1 MVGSGSFSI
10 DQSSF
15 LEKSSSMA
23 ESACVRCLVSPNL
36 LNTTNKKVSGDTLR
50 PHLLPIS
57 SISRKQEASSGAI
70 NGGGSSRTVKK
81 RLITLSPSEG
91 KWNGNWNTQYNVS
104 LRDLQLEDLV
114 ESGPTNARVAVDLSV
129 QRHVSMGLSVDGRI
143 ITSFARK
150 CSICSSAYPRL
161 IDTNFTVWI
170 LPSSRENKASQ
181 LPEIGGDD
189 PSVIY
194 VRPGYEANLD
204 SLVQDTIRLTTYA
217 KDICSD
223 SCEKSEPTLH
233 YVGETNTASVHK
245 RWSRLLELK
254 KK

>member
-1 MVGSGSFSI
+1 
-10 DQSSF
+10 
-15 LEKSSSMA
+15 MA
-23 ESACVRCLVSPNL
+23 ESSSLRCLVSPNL
-36 LNTTNKKVSGDTLR
+36 LNTKKKVSQR
-50 PHLLPIS
+50 PHLLPVYS
-57 SISRKQEASSGAI
+57 LSRKQEPSSSSSAAI
-70 NGGGSSRTVKK
+70 NGGGNSRTVK

-91 KWNGNWNTQYNVS
+91 KWNGSWNTHYNVS
-104 LRDLQLEDLV
+104 LRDLHLQDLV
-114 ESGPTNARVAVDLSV
+114 EDDGPTNPRVAVDLSV
-129 QRHVSMGLSVDGRI
+129 QRHASMGLSVDGRI
-143 ITSFARK
+143 ITSFSRK

-161 IDTNFTVWI
+161 IDTTFTVWI
-170 LPSSRENKASQ
+170 LPSSRENRASA
-181 LPEIGGDD
+181 LPDIGGDD

-223 SCEKSEPTLH
+223 SCKKSEPTLH

-254 KK
+254 RKK

>member
-1 MVGSGSFSI
+1 M
-10 DQSSF
+10 D
-15 LEKSSSMA
+15 
-23 ESACVRCLVSPNL
+23 VRCLISPNL
-36 LNTTNKKVSGDTLR
+36 LNSKIKVSGNTH
-50 PHLLPIS
+50 HLPFS
-57 SISRKQEASSGAI
+57 SLSKKHQASSAAI
-70 NGGGSSRTVKK
+70 NGGGSSKTVK

-91 KWNGNWNTQYNVS
+91 KWNGNWKTQYDVS
-104 LRDLQLEDLV
+104 LRDLQLQDLV
-114 ESGPTNARVAVDLSV
+114 EDGPPNSRVSVDLSV
-129 QRHVSMGLSVDGRI
+129 QR
-143 ITSFARK
+143 
-150 CSICSSAYPRL
+150 
-161 IDTNFTVWI
+161 IDTSFTVWI
-170 LPSSRENKASQ
+170 LPSSRENRAST

-233 YVGETNTASVHK
+233 YVGQTNTASVDK

>member
-1 MVGSGSFSI
+1 
-10 DQSSF
+10 
-15 LEKSSSMA
+15 MA
-23 ESACVRCLVSPNL
+23 VRCLVSPNL
-36 LNTTNKKVSGDTLR
+36 LNSNNKLSGITLR
-50 PHLLPIS
+50 PRLLPIS
-57 SISRKQEASSGAI
+57 CLSKKYDASSSSAI
-70 NGGGSSRTVKK
+70 NGGGSSKK

-91 KWNGNWNTQYNVS
+91 KWNGNWNTQYDVS
-104 LRDLQLEDLV
+104 LRDLQLQDLV
-114 ESGPTNARVAVDLSV
+114 EDGPANSRVSVDLSV
-129 QRHVSMGLSVDGRI
+129 QRHASMGLSVDGRI
-143 ITSFARK
+143 MTSIARK
-150 CSICSSAYPRL
+150 CSICSSLYSRL
-161 IDTNFTVWI
+161 IDTSFTVWI
-170 LPSSRENKASQ
+170 LPTSRENRAST
-181 LPEIGGDD
+181 LPVIGGDD

-233 YVGETNTASVHK
+233 YVGETKTASVHK

>member
-1 MVGSGSFSI
+1 
-10 DQSSF
+10 
-15 LEKSSSMA
+15 MA
-23 ESACVRCLVSPNL
+23 ESSSVRCLVSTNL
-36 LNTTNKKVSGDTLR
+36 LNTKKKVSPR

-57 SISRKQEASSGAI
+57 SLSRKHEASSSAAI
-70 NGGGSSRTVKK
+70 NGGGSSRTVK

-91 KWNGNWNTQYNVS
+91 KWNGNWNTHYNVS
-104 LRDLQLEDLV
+104 LRDLQLQDLV
-114 ESGPTNARVAVDLSV
+114 EDGPTNPRVSVHLSV
-129 QRHVSMGLSVDGRI
+129 QRHASMGLSVDGRI
-143 ITSFARK
+143 VTSFSRK

-170 LPSSRENKASQ
+170 LPSSRENRASQ
-181 LPEIGGDD
+181 MPEIGGDD

-254 KK
+254 TKK

>member
-1 MVGSGSFSI
+1 
-10 DQSSF
+10 
-15 LEKSSSMA
+15 MA
-23 ESACVRCLVSPNL
+23 VRSLVSPNL
-36 LNTTNKKVSGDTLR
+36 LNSNNKVSENTLVR
-50 PHLLPIS
+50 PRLLPIS
-57 SISRKQEASSGAI
+57 CLSKKHEASSSSAAI
-70 NGGGSSRTVKK
+70 HGGGSSKTVK

-91 KWNGNWNTQYNVS
+91 KWNGNWNTQYDVS
-104 LRDLQLEDLV
+104 LRDLHLQDLV
-114 ESGPTNARVAVDLSV
+114 EDGPANSRVSVHLSV
-129 QRHVSMGLSVDGRI
+129 QRHASMGLSVDGRI
-143 ITSFARK
+143 ITSIARK
-150 CSICSSAYPRL
+150 CSICSSLYPRL
-161 IDTNFTVWI
+161 IDTSFTVWI
-170 LPSSRENKASQ
+170 LPSSREKRTSS

-233 YVGETNTASVHK
+233 YVGETKTASFDK

>member
-1 MVGSGSFSI
+1 
-10 DQSSF
+10 
-15 LEKSSSMA
+15 MA
-23 ESACVRCLVSPNL
+23 ESASIRCLVSPNL
-36 LNTTNKKVSGDTLR
+36 LNTNSKTSLR
-50 PHLLPIS
+50 LPLVLPIS
-57 SISRKQEASSGAI
+57 SLSRKHEASPSSSAAI
-70 NGGGSSRTVKK
+70 NGGGGSSRAVK

-104 LRDLQLEDLV
+104 LRDLNLQDLV
-114 ESGPTNARVAVDLSV
+114 EDGPTNSRVSVDLSV
-129 QRHVSMGLSVDGRI
+129 QRHASMGLSVDGRI
-143 ITSFARK
+143 MTTFPRK
-150 CSICSSAYPRL
+150 CSICSSSYPRL
-161 IDTNFTVWI
+161 IDTSFTVWI
-170 LPSSRENKASQ
+170 LPSSRENRASQ

-194 VRPGYEANLD
+194 VKPGYEANLD

-233 YVGETNTASVHK
+233 HIGETNTASVHK